1 MCEMRRAA
9 RSIKAIKP
17 LGDIR
22 RMIAI
27 YSEFPQY
34 AVAKRFVAQLMRD
47 EGLTDRVLAGLK
59 LNERQTLAFAAIRK
73 ARHLTNADYRRITG
87 ATRPTAKRDLEDM
100 VYTGILELV
109 GAGRGTFYRI
119 PEKWLGKGDRK
130 LL

>member
-1 MCEMRRAA
+1 MRRTAHSA
-9 RSIKAIKP
+9 KVGKP

-22 RMIAI
+22 RMIAV
-27 YSEFPQY
+27 YREFPQY
-34 AVAKRFVAQLMRD
+34 AVAKRFVAQLMRH

-59 LNERQTLAFAAIRK
+59 LNERQTLAFAAIREEH
-73 ARHLTNADYRRITG
+73 RLTNADYRRITG
-87 ATRPTAKRDLEDM
+87 ATRPTAKHDLEDM

-109 GAGRGTFYRI
+109 GAGRGAFYRI